1 MRFAR
6 EPRFDHASPSATAI
20 VLINLGTPDEPTPA
34 ALRRYLREFLSD
46 PRVVE
51 IPRAI
56 WLPLLHG
63 VILRTRPARSARKYA
78 TIWTPDGSP
87 LKTWTAKQAKLLGG
101 YLGQRGH
108 RVLVRYA
115 MRYGSPAI
123 PTVLDEVKAAG
134 ADRVLILPLYPQY
147 SGPTT
152 ASAFDAVADWARTVR
167 RLPELRV
174 VNHFHDDAGY
184 VDALARRVTDYW
196 QTHGRGARLVLSF
209 HGVPKRTL
217 TLGDPYHCECRKT
230 ARLLGERLG
239 LPADQLLVTFQSR
252 FGRAEWLQPYTEPTL
267 IELAR
272 QGVDRVDVM
281 CPGFT
286 SDCLETLEEI
296 ALEAR
301 AAYLGAGGRSFH
313 YIPCLNDKHEW
324 IVALVELA
332 LRHLQGW
339 DTRTQPDAQ
348 QLEPRQQ
355 RARRLGAS
363 V

>member
-1 MRFAR
+1 MSFAA
-6 EPRFDHASPSATAI
+6 EPEFQHAAPSSTAV
-20 VLINLGTPDEPTPA
+20 VLCNLGTPDEPTPP

-51 IPRAI
+51 IPRAV

-87 LKTWTAKQAKLLGG
+87 LKTWTVKQAKMLGG

-108 RVLVRYA
+108 RVLVRHA
-115 MRYGSPAI
+115 MRYGSPSVAS
-123 PTVLDEVKAAG
+123 VLDEVKAAG
-134 ADRVLILPLYPQY
+134 ASRVLILPLYPQY

-152 ASAFDAVADWARTVR
+152 ASVFDAVAAWGQTVR
-167 RLPELRV
+167 TLPELRF
-174 VNHFHDDAGY
+174 VNRFHDDRGY
-184 VDALARRVTDYW
+184 IDALARRVTDYW
-196 QTHGRGARLVLSF
+196 QTHGRGNRLVLSF

-217 TLGDPYHCECRKT
+217 LLGDPYHCECQKT
-230 ARLLGERLG
+230 ARLLGERLD
-239 LPADQLLVTFQSR
+239 LKPDQLQVTFQSR
-252 FGRAEWLQPYTEPTL
+252 FGKAEWLQPYTETTL
-267 IELAR
+267 MALAR
-272 QGVDRVDVM
+272 QGVDRVDVL

-313 YIPCLNDKHEW
+313 YIPCLNDQHEW
-324 IVALVELA
+324 ILALVELT

-339 DTRTQPDAQ
+339 DTESPPPVQ
-348 QLEPRQQ
+348 QLDERRQ
-355 RARRLGAS
+355 RAQRLGAKI
-363 V
+363 